1 VNFKEMGRILDHE
14 ATKLAEYLDREVKPK
29 TRQDLADLLRRAS
42 RRLEDFAADIEKE
55 QRSRNDAG

>member
-1 VNFKEMGRILDHE
+1 MNFEEMGRILDRE

-42 RRLEDFAADIEKE
+42 RRLEGFAADIEKE
-55 QRSRNDAG
+55 QRSQNGAG

>member
-1 VNFKEMGRILDHE
+1 MNFQEMGRILDRE

-42 RRLEDFAADIEKE
+42 RRLEAFAADIEKE
-55 QRSRNDAG
+55 QRSKNDAC